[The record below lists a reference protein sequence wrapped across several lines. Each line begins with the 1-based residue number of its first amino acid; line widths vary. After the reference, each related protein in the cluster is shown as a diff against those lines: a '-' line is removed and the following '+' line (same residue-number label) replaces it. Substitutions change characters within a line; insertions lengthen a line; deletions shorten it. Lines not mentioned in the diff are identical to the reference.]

1 MIGFDPSEE
10 QALIVET
17 VRQFSEK
24 EIRSRSRDVDEAG
37 SIPKEILELAS
48 ELGLVANS
56 LPEQYGGGGERNAVT
71 SVLVLEELA
80 WGDLSIAIAVMSP
93 SLLGIP
99 LLDAGTEPQRAAL
112 LPGLIGDT
120 SATGCLALVEPR
132 FDFEALAPETT
143 ARRDGS
149 DYVIRGTKCLVPWL
163 EGTAPILVVAA
174 DEGAAQVFIVPRASP
189 GLTATAESNMGLR
202 GLPTVE
208 LEFDDVRVPA
218 EARLGGDTGTNVR
231 SLVDRGRI
239 AIAAA
244 GVGLARASF
253 ELARD
258 YAKEREAFGAP
269 IATKQAIAFKLA
281 DMAIEIDGA
290 RLLVW
295 EAASALD
302 RGQDDPTITRLA
314 RLAWDKSRRTA
325 MQASDGAVQIFG
337 GHGYI
342 RDYLPEMHLRNAAGL
357 SSFQALSLL

>member
-10 QALIVET
+10 QALIVDT
-17 VRQFSEK
+17 VRQFSEN
-24 EIRSRSRDVDEAG
+24 EIRPRARDVDETGA
-37 SIPKEILELAS
+37 IPKEVLALAS

-56 LPEQYGGGGERNAVT
+56 LPEQYGGGGERNALT
-71 SVLVLEELA
+71 STLVLEELA
-80 WGDLSIAIAVMSP
+80 WGDLAIGLAVMSP

-99 LLDAGTEPQRAAL
+99 LLDAGTDAQREAL
-112 LPGLIGDT
+112 LPELIGDPH
-120 SATGCLALVEPR
+120 ATGCLALIEPR
-132 FDFEALAPETT
+132 FDFQALRPETT
-143 ARRDGS
+143 ARRDGA
-149 DYVIRGTKCLVPWL
+149 DYVISGTKCLVPWL
-163 EGTAPILVVAA
+163 EGGSQMLVVAQDA
-174 DEGAAQVFIVPRASP
+174 GAAEAFIVPRNSP
-189 GLTATAESNMGLR
+189 GLSAEPESNMGLR

-208 LEFDDVRVPA
+208 LRFDDVRVPA
-218 EARLGGDTGTNVR
+218 EARLGGDAGSNVR
-231 SLVDRGRI
+231 ALVDRGRV
-239 AIAAA
+239 AIGAA

-295 EAASALD
+295 EAACALD
-302 RGQDDPTITRLA
+302 QGEDAATVTRLA

-325 MQASDGAVQIFG
+325 MQAADGAVQIFG

-357 SSFQALSLL
+357 SSFEALSLL